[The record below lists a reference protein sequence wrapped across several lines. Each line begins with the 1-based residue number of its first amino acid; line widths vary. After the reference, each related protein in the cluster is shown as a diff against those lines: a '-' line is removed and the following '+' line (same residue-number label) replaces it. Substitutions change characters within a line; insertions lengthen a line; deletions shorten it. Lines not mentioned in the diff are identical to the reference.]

1 MRRWFFFFTFISH
14 INFCRTINQI
24 GMKTRHSC
32 CWHFV
37 VSITPRRSIKIFIF
51 GKVVGRRW
59 LKIFHN
65 WKLETGFWHVETK
78 MIIVLFVWKLVFLSL
93 AFFRSLLFHL
103 LFVYLSYHLPRGSN
117 RSSKWFLIWIS
128 ARHERLCSRC
138 SSRTPGSMHFCCR
151 WFDFGPTHT
160 HTHTY
165 SREVRQE
172 SRPRDLAREP
182 LITGHGINFN
192 FATRPQQRSPRS
204 GSSLI
209 RGYYYSYI
217 EMQPGCGRSMRTA
230 LSSILSSLL
239 VRPSSRQGSLILF
252 PHGYSCSPRAVFAVA
267 IFGLRHS

>member
-160 HTHTY
+160 HTHTAGRFGKSPDLVT
-165 SREVRQE
+165 SRESHSLPDTE
-172 SRPRDLAREP
+172 SISISPPARSNGARVQDLR
-182 LITGHGINFN
+182 
-192 FATRPQQRSPRS
+192 
-204 GSSLI
+204 
-209 RGYYYSYI
+209 
-217 EMQPGCGRSMRTA
+217 
-230 LSSILSSLL
+230 LSADI
-239 VRPSSRQGSLILF
+239 II
-252 PHGYSCSPRAVFAVA
+252 A
-267 IFGLRHS
+267 I

>member
-1 MRRWFFFFTFISH
+1 MVFNLNLREARAA
-14 INFCRTINQI
+14 
-24 GMKTRHSC
+24 
-32 CWHFV
+32 
-37 VSITPRRSIKIFIF
+37 
-51 GKVVGRRW
+51 
-59 LKIFHN
+59 
-65 WKLETGFWHVETK
+65 
-78 MIIVLFVWKLVFLSL
+78 VLP
-93 AFFRSLLFHL
+93 LL
-103 LFVYLSYHLPRGSN
+103 LSYTGIDA
-117 RSSKWFLIWIS
+117 FLLQMV
-128 ARHERLCSRC
+128 RLR
-138 SSRTPGSMHFCCR
+138 
-151 WFDFGPTHT
+151 THT